1 MKREELLQSPE
12 YWTTKA
18 QLDLYFKVEEY
29 LKNNNLNRTKLA
41 RELGV
46 SKGYISQILN
56 GDFDHRLSKLV
67 ELALHCGYKPIIM
80 YEPLESNQTDII
92 ESVTDFIERTKEAS
106 RNKGVAFMA
115 IDKNCTSY
123 DFKNTTQEVT
133 QKSA

>member
-29 LKNNNLNRTKLA
+29 LKDKKINRTDLA

-46 SKGYISQILN
+46 SKSYISQVLN

-67 ELALHCGYKPIIM
+67 ELALHCGYKPIIN
-80 YEPLESNQTDII
+80 YEPVANSQANII
-92 ESVTDFIERTKEAS
+92 ESVSDFIERTKEEC
-106 RNKGVAFMA
+106 RTRGVAFMA
-115 IDKNCTSY
+115 MDQPGKNY
-123 DFKNTTQEVT
+123 DFNNTSHEVT